1 MGAAEPAKRSRLR
14 LWLAGAVLAQLIAAG
29 VLAGVSALGWL
40 DSDRSAKS
48 PNETGAAEFAIEL
61 PAGWVENLRWGQRLV
76 EQVDPGLVEALVYFA
91 GLPDAGSYDPTLS
104 ILREPLPPDAG
115 LAEVAEAKLE
125 EFRAQ
130 APRANVTSSDD
141 EVDGLPAV
149 RVVVTDPPA
158 LASGRS
164 FVTVQLLVV
173 RADEAWALQC
183 EQQTPGSEERPTGAW
198 EACLAAVEGFRFP
211 FR

>member
-14 LWLAGAVLAQLIAAG
+14 VWLAVAVLAQLVAAG
-29 VLAGVSALGWL
+29 ALAGVSAVGWF
-40 DSDRSAKS
+40 DD
-48 PNETGAAEFAIEL
+48 AAPTPDPERTSEFAIDL
-61 PAGWVENLRWGQRLV
+61 PASWVENLRWGQRLV

-91 GLPDAGSYDPTLS
+91 GLPNGAGGYDPTLS
-104 ILREPLPPDAG
+104 VLREPVPDDVG

-130 APRANVTSSDD
+130 APRADVTRSEED
-141 EVDGLPAV
+141 VDGLPAV

-158 LASGRS
+158 LVSGRS

-183 EQQTPGSEERPTGAW
+183 EQQTPGSAERPTGAW
-198 EACLAAVEGFRFP
+198 TACLAAVEGFRLP
-211 FR
+211 RR